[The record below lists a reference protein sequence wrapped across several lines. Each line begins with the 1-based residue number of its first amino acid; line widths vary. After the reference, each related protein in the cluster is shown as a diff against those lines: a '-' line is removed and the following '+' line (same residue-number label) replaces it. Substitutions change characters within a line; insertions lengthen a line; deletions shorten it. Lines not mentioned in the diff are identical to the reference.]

1 MPCTLKLLGLTQLKV
16 IEHKIRSL
24 YNSTVFLW
32 LVSVFLHIFS
42 FFLWHN
48 WWVLCLAILFHVSP
62 FPCCL
67 ASKKLLRSALLHLRP
82 VRSRVILWI
91 FNGIFFPYFKLF
103 SGKFPAVFLLYV
115 ILRTHRRKNF
125 KSLLPYVVFLKLSL
139 CAAFHEDAIVKA
151 IVFRQRVSFSF
162 LRKCMWMQ
170 LTFHAWNVFL
180 KDQWTQLPK
189 MYSNVSIFLKYPGNK

>member
-32 LVSVFLHIFS
+32 LVSAFLHIFS

-82 VRSRVILWI
+82 VRSGVILWI
-91 FNGIFFPYFKLF
+91 FNRIFFPYFKLF
-103 SGKFPAVFLLYV
+103 SGKFPAVVLLYV

-125 KSLLPYVVFLKLSL
+125 KSLLPYVVFLKLFL
-139 CAAFHEDAIVKA
+139 CVLLFMKTPLL
-151 IVFRQRVSFSF
+151 RQLSFD
-162 LRKCMWMQ
+162 K
-170 LTFHAWNVFL
+170 
-180 KDQWTQLPK
+180 
-189 MYSNVSIFLKYPGNK
+189 G

>member
-1 MPCTLKLLGLTQLKV
+1 MSPLPRHFVSCFTLPMLLSVKKNCFGQLCYISDLCV
-16 IEHKIRSL
+16 RGW
-24 YNSTVFLW
+24 FCG
-32 LVSVFLHIFS
+32 FS
-42 FFLWHN
+42 IGF
-48 WWVLCLAILFHVSP
+48 
-62 FPCCL
+62 
-67 ASKKLLRSALLHLRP
+67 
-82 VRSRVILWI
+82 
-91 FNGIFFPYFKLF
+91 FFPYFKLF

-125 KSLLPYVVFLKLSL
+125 NSLLPYVVFLKLSL

>member
-1 MPCTLKLLGLTQLKV
+1 MPCTPKLLGLTQLKA
-16 IEHKIRSL
+16 IENKIRSL

-32 LVSVFLHIFS
+32 LVSAFLYIFS

-48 WWVLCLAILFHVSP
+48 FIWVLSLAILFQVSP
-62 FPCCL
+62 FPWCL
-67 ASKKLLRSALLHLRP
+67 AWKKKSLRWALLHLWP

-91 FNGIFFPYFKLF
+91 FNRIFFSYFKLF

-139 CAAFHEDAIVKA
+139 CVTFMKTPL
-151 IVFRQRVSFSF
+151 FRQLSFD
-162 LRKCMWMQ
+162 K
-170 LTFHAWNVFL
+170 
-180 KDQWTQLPK
+180 
-189 MYSNVSIFLKYPGNK
+189 G